1 MAKLPIPF
9 GNPYTYQGHSGVDYP
24 QPAGTP
30 FRASGPGVVT
40 WLGHNAAGGFFIWVK
55 YDGVGPKVGYH
66 HMPSHAGCPREG
78 ARFKAGDRL
87 GYVGNTGRSTGPHL
101 HSEVE
106 GHRTTA
112 GYWQFFDR
120 NRVVGASGGSSAK
133 PAGGSTKPTGN
144 TPKPATFTEEEDD
157 MKVKFGHRTG
167 EHADEWMIVHPQF
180 ENGYLVTT
188 SEKTAI
194 AWARLYGIGWDKN
207 ENKRYDFN
215 VPRSEYI
222 DIQNVARAAAEAWRA

>member
-1 MAKLPIPF
+1 MTKLPIPF
-9 GNPYTYQGHSGVDYP
+9 GNPYTYRGHSGVDYP

-30 FRASGPGVVT
+30 FRASAPGVVT
-40 WLGHNAAGGFFIWVK
+40 WLGHNAAGGYFIWVK

-106 GHRTTA
+106 GHRTTD
-112 GYWQFFDR
+112 GYWKFFDR
-120 NRVVGASGGSSAK
+120 DRVVGSSSGGNTGGGSNNTNHDK
-133 PAGGSTKPTGN
+133 TPTIPAG
-144 TPKPATFTEEEDD
+144 EEDEDD

-167 EHADEWMIVHPQF
+167 EHSDEWMIVHPQF
-180 ENGYLVTT
+180 EGGYLVTT

-207 ENKRYDFN
+207 ESKRYDFN

-222 DIQNVARAAAEAWRA
+222 DIQNAAKMAAKAWRIS

>member
-1 MAKLPIPF
+1 M
-9 GNPYTYQGHSGVDYP
+9 DYP
-24 QPAGTP
+24 QPEGTP
-30 FRASGPGVVT
+30 FRASAPGVVT
-40 WLGHNAAGGFFIWVK
+40 WLGHNAAGGYFIWVK

-120 NRVVGASGGSSAK
+120 NRVVGSSSGGNTSGGSNNNHDK
-133 PAGGSTKPTGN
+133 TPTIPTG
-144 TPKPATFTEEEDD
+144 EEDEDD
-157 MKVKFGHRTG
+157 MRIKFGHRTG
-167 EHADEWMIVHPQF
+167 EHTDEWMIVHPQLKG
-180 ENGYLVTT
+180 GYRVTT
-188 SEKTAI
+188 SEKEAI
-194 AWARLYGIGWDKN
+194 AWSRLYGRGWDKN
-207 ENKRYDFN
+207 ENARYDFN
-215 VPRSEYI
+215 VDRAGYI
-222 DIQNVARAAAEAWRA
+222 AIQDAAKKDAAAWRVS